1 MGNDQDRLS
10 ASGVPGLRADLEL
23 FLTAGKTR
31 LFLDNVA
38 GSAARLVSAQ
48 RQDLLLGRLTRDRG
62 ADVPEIMAAFDA
74 RMRDLAARQHAAAAG
89 ITDRASAGL
98 PGLTAARGTAWRQEL
113 LDPLAREALPGS
125 GGEGPA
131 RTALEAGGPGWSS
144 PAGR

>member
-48 RQDLLLGRLTRDRG
+48 RQDLPDLVLRMPGLSIPMELPRRLPRKASPGAPRIGRYLTDALTAFEEQARAQCAEAA
-62 ADVPEIMAAFDA
+62 ADW
-74 RMRDLAARQHAAAAG
+74 AARLEDQA
-89 ITDRASAGL
+89 DRQ
-98 PGLTAARGTAWRQEL
+98 LTAAAEWFRHPRLPWRG
-113 LDPLAREALPGS
+113 DS
-125 GGEGPA
+125 
-131 RTALEAGGPGWSS
+131 GPGHSQ
-144 PAGR
+144 R